1 MVALVLNLFFN
12 QYFFAGFVGSEEIA
26 WEVKAYR
33 ADPAHQSTQILFL
46 QEKMLLSTYIN
57 IFGENFVI
65 L

>member
-1 MVALVLNLFFN
+1 MVAFVLNLFFN
-12 QYFFAGFVGSEEIA
+12 QYFFAGFVGCEEIA

-33 ADPAHQSTQILFL
+33 ADPAHQSTKILFS

-57 IFGENFVI
+57 IFWDNFVI